1 MSLVHFN
8 ITIWKI
14 ASVIRSS
21 EQLCIFLKLAWHV
34 NFRLERNRY
43 FQDGNWTMKLNP
55 DLACFLTPS
64 TKGLIFNVVIA
75 LWWPILEFHEQ
86 KADSWEIT
94 GIPNK
99 EFFLLPSDWLHF
111 PNKCLHVLT
120 FCDLYSRRR
129 RDGMRKIS
137 KMDFELLLS
146 DRKLLS

>member
-94 GIPNK
+94 GIPKNFSFCLPTDYIFQINVCMYWLFMTYIVGGEEMEWEK
-99 EFFLLPSDWLHF
+99 FQKWILNFYFLIE
-111 PNKCLHVLT
+111 NC
-120 FCDLYSRRR
+120 
-129 RDGMRKIS
+129 
-137 KMDFELLLS
+137 
-146 DRKLLS
+146 